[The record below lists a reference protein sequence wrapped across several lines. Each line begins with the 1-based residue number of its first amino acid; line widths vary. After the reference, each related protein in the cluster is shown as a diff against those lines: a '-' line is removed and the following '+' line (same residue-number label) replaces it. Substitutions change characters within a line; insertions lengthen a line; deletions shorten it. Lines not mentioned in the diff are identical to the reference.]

1 MENNSVNSLLRGNNR
16 SNRSNRGSR
25 VVVVTTKVSLAD
37 YANSA
42 RGKAVL
48 AKASKPMQQLAT
60 LKIGEVLV
68 SGNLNVAPAADEKVR
83 DLFTVSYNEML
94 KNTKPVVNGEVDKK
108 SKAYY
113 TKGVL
118 TPAICQSA
126 GFHQYHSFQGTLPT
140 YGTVFFAS
148 VREHSFEAYFTAVKD
163 KKEREVQSLKEAIQ
177 KANSDIK
184 DVNNAFL
191 EYMVKQLEV
200 AGIDLETLRAN
211 PLSYQEEAAM
221 VAQFISEN
229 ADKLQITCNLTA
241 DEYSTRQQFRIS
253 FNKHKEETVTGDV
266 NSLFLF

>member
-1 MENNSVNSLLRGNNR
+1 MENNSVNILLRGNNR

-25 VVVVTTKVSLAD
+25 VTVVTTKVSIAD
-37 YANSA
+37 YAKSK
-42 RGKAVL
+42 RGEAVL
-48 AKASKPMQQLAT
+48 AKASQPMQQLAA
-60 LKIGEVLV
+60 LNIGEVLV
-68 SGNLNVAPAADEKVR
+68 SGNLNAAPAADEKVK
-83 DLFTVSYNEML
+83 DLFTVSYKEML
-94 KNTKPVVNGEVDKK
+94 KNTKPVVKGKVDQK

-118 TPAICQSA
+118 TPAICKSE

-140 YGTVFFAS
+140 YGTVFFSS
-148 VREHSFEAYFTAVKD
+148 VQEHSFEAYFTAVKD
-163 KKEREVQSLKEAIQ
+163 KPVSEVQTLKEAIQ
-177 KANSDIK
+177 KANSDHK

-191 EYMVKQLEV
+191 DYMVKSLEN
-200 AGIDLETLRAN
+200 AGIDPETLMAN
-211 PLSYQEEAAM
+211 PLSYQEEATL

-229 ADKLQITCNLTA
+229 ADSLQITCNLTV